1 MSEFFTALIVVL
13 CITGLIVGL
22 YKFITGNFPASKL
35 IIEDPPIEHNGLEPT
50 QARFMFFFTNW
61 CPHCKDAQQSWRSFK
76 QILKNS
82 PVTYGNY
89 DVNME
94 EINAEAN
101 KSKSALYKIK
111 AYPTF
116 KLETTQKVFEMKG
129 PITPS
134 TLNTFLETA
143 LGKKVQKSSSSN

>member
-1 MSEFFTALIVVL
+1 
-13 CITGLIVGL
+13 
-22 YKFITGNFPASKL
+22 
-35 IIEDPPIEHNGLEPT
+35 
-50 QARFMFFFTNW
+50 
-61 CPHCKDAQQSWRSFK
+61 
-76 QILKNS
+76 
-82 PVTYGNY
+82 
-89 DVNME
+89 ME